1 MKYNQIILFYPSF
14 EKGGV
19 EKILINLV
27 LFLLKK
33 KLKIILISSKINID
47 IKNKNFQQKVL
58 KKRNSRFYSA
68 IKAGFTLSKILKSLK
83 KNNELK
89 NTFVLSLQS
98 NSIAIII
105 SKIFRTK
112 IIIRNSE
119 NILGGIT
126 SKDENLIKSGIILFQ
141 KLILYNFCDYI
152 ITNSIG
158 SQEIMKKFLFNNK
171 IKCIYNPYLKK
182 INNKKISKKKNNI
195 LFVGRFVKQKGII
208 YLLQAFNILVKK
220 NYNFKLLLIGDG
232 PDQKK
237 ILNFIRL
244 NKLKKR
250 VKIVGWTNK
259 LSKYY
264 LESKIFVLPSVYEGL
279 GNVVIESLNYFLPTI
294 VSNCKFGPSEIVLN
308 GKGGYIFENKNKDDL
323 LNKIIKIIDNYNIA
337 NKKTLIGHK
346 SLKRFLIKQQCEKYF
361 AIFNKL

>member
-19 EKILINLV
+19 EKILINLL

-33 KLKIILISSKINID
+33 KLKIILISSKITID
-47 IKNKNFQQKVL
+47 IKNKNFQQKTL
-58 KKRNSRFYSA
+58 KKQSSRFYSA
-68 IKAGFTLSKILKSLK
+68 INAGFTLRKILKSLNK
-83 KNNELK
+83 KNELK
-89 NTFVLSLQS
+89 NTFVFSLQS

-105 SKIFRTK
+105 SKIYRAK

-119 NILGGIT
+119 NILGGIL
-126 SKDENLIKSGIILFQ
+126 SKDENLIKTCLILFQ
-141 KLILYNFCDYI
+141 KLILYNFSDYI

-158 SQEIMKKFLFNNK
+158 SQEIIKKLVFNKN
-171 IKCIYNPYLKK
+171 IKCIYNPYLKN
-182 INNKKISKKKNNI
+182 IYNKKISKRKNNI

-208 YLLQAFNILVKK
+208 YLLQAFNTLIKK
-220 NYNFKLLLIGDG
+220 NYNFNLLLIGDG

-237 ILNFIRL
+237 ILNFIKL
-244 NKLKKR
+244 NNLKKR
-250 VKIVGWTNK
+250 VKVISWTNK

-279 GNVVIESLNYFLPTI
+279 GNVVIESLNHFLPTI
-294 VSNCKFGPSEIVLN
+294 VSNCKYGPSEIVLN

-323 LNKIIKIIDNYNIA
+323 LKKILKIINNYDKA
-337 NKKTLIGHK
+337 RKKTLIGHK
-346 SLKRFLIKQQCEKYF
+346 SLNRFLIKQQCEKYF
-361 AIFNKL
+361 SIFNKL